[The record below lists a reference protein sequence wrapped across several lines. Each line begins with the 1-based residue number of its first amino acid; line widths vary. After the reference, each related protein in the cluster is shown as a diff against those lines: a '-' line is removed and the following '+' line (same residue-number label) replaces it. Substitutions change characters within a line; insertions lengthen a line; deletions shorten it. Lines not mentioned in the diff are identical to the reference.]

1 MDNEMAAAIANFAP
15 IALMLLI
22 FYFLLYR
29 PQKKAR
35 QEREEMLSALK
46 VGSRVIT
53 IGGIYGTIVGLTDEI
68 VKLQIAENVE
78 IEIARGSVNGVATN
92 NEESAQ

>member
-1 MDNEMAAAIANFAP
+1 MDNESMAAIANFAP

-35 QEREEMLSALK
+35 EARDAMLSALK
-46 VGSRVIT
+46 VGNRIVT
-53 IGGIYGTIVGLTDEI
+53 IGGIYGTITSLTDEI
-68 VKLQIAENVE
+68 VTLKIAERVE
-78 IEIARGSVNGVATN
+78 IEIARGSISGVDPN
-92 NEESAQ
+92 QSKE